1 MLKPNYH
8 ISYVRRVHIQ
18 NQTPSYAY
26 PTLDMHYQMN
36 HRQKN
41 YNEKITNIY
50 IYIIILLETIVIAM
64 IWVTV
69 NTTLFKTI
77 NPYEK

>member
-26 PTLDMHYQMN
+26 PTLDMYYPKWIID
-36 HRQKN
+36 R
-41 YNEKITNIY
+41 KIIMRKLLTYIY
-50 IYIIILLETIVIAM
+50 IYNYSSGNYSNCYDM
-64 IWVTV
+64 GDS
-69 NTTLFKTI
+69 
-77 NPYEK
+77 